1 MPRFSKDT
9 MRATLCTIVFLYS
22 LPWSL
27 NGHLTTSH
35 KNTVVPNTAENASG
49 QREYTIDSGIDNVVS
64 VSKSIQMLHLT
75 SHSEQQGI
83 RSKTPYADDEISNQ
97 RTSKNAE
104 NDQHN
109 LTTLLAKAKTKL
121 SQEVA
126 STPQKEQRKM
136 TENWYREKSTS
147 PLQKVVTQHALAKR
161 PNATNANVSPK
172 EPRSMGPLDTFEA
185 TQVLVSSMQ
194 TRDFTSH
201 SEQQGVHSRFTLN
214 GEEETSYHSRN
225 THDDQGLTSMLAQS
239 KNKIL
244 QNVPTTV
251 QKEQKPT
258 NSSHRPHT
266 TFPLQIEMTT
276 ELNASTKAPYTTRT
290 DVLPEEKTSRL
301 KAIRV
306 LVSRS
311 KQTQQLTSHSDQR
324 IVHARTLNG
333 ETPNRR
339 TKRNEGDGEHKLGP
353 TENHSTQRAQ
363 TTAQKEQGNMTE
375 KSHIPDSTY
384 LTRTENAAELTKTL
398 YSRKV
403 DTLRTSMGPLDT
415 QEVIQV
421 SQSRSV
427 QTQDSTSQSKQPDLL
442 QTFRNED
449 ETSYQRTK
457 RNVDDNQQNF
467 TTLEQPKKHTTQEV
481 TTTPPTEKLKP
492 TESHHRLHKSSLQI
506 ENATEFNISTQP
518 PIAKMTNFSQIGT
531 TKRDHSGTQ
540 ETTLETLSTT
550 DLSGLYGVETTEMEV
565 NKNNT
570 YKDVYTS
577 HTTMKTT
584 KEPSPTTH
592 AHTSAIIAATNVS
605 GAASTVGVKT
615 TGGKDTIKGTQ
626 GPEVK
631 TQPVTKTKTSSTT
644 KKTTPKQST
653 TPSIK
658 KDSQKANPG
667 PAVAGVIVTT
677 FFLMFIAIIIIL
689 VRKRKMQKRQLENPV
704 WAGPSPFLDGDV
716 HPNLPTMDES
726 EAINRQ
732 SFNQLSIS
740 NHLVFGRN
748 TSEDVFM
755 EDIPQG
761 STFGVQNPDETNAS
775 NGNSTAVQ
783 DPIQAEENKI
793 QEGQAPVDSSSDTKT
808 PSPETAQ
815 EPEIDSGESEQTDD
829 LTPSSFKDIAI
840 KPPPLV
846 SIDLDS
852 LSEEAAPFQTSDS
865 VDSPAPSLP

>member
-1 MPRFSKDT
+1 
-9 MRATLCTIVFLYS
+9 MRATLCTIAFLYF

-35 KNTVVPNTAENASG
+35 KNTVVPNTADKASG

-64 VSKSIQMLHLT
+64 VSKSIQMLHLR

-83 RSKTPYADDEISNQ
+83 RSKTPYADDKLSNQ

-104 NDQHN
+104 NGQHN
-109 LTTLLAKAKTKL
+109 LTTLLAQPKTKL

-136 TENWYREKSTS
+136 TESWYREKSTS
-147 PLQKVVTQHALAKR
+147 PLQKVLTHHALTKR
-161 PNATNANVSPK
+161 PNTTNANVSPK
-172 EPRSMGPLDTFEA
+172 EPRSMGPLDTLEA
-185 TQVLVSSMQ
+185 TQISVSRSVQ
-194 TRDFTSH
+194 TKDFTSH
-201 SEQQGVHSRFTLN
+201 SDQQGVHSRFTLK
-214 GEEETSYHSRN
+214 GEEETSYRSRK
-225 THDDQGLTSMLAQS
+225 THDDQGLTTMLAQPN
-239 KNKIL
+239 NKIL
-244 QNVPTTV
+244 QNVKTTV
-251 QKEQKPT
+251 QKEDKQT

-266 TFPLQIEMTT
+266 TFPLQIENTT
-276 ELNASTKAPYTTRT
+276 ELFASTKTPNTTRT
-290 DVLPEEKTSRL
+290 DVLPE
-301 KAIRV
+301 KAKYV

-311 KQTQQLTSHSDQR
+311 KQMQQLTSHSGQR
-324 IVHARTLNG
+324 IVHPRTLNG

-339 TKRNEGDGEHKLGP
+339 TKRNEGDGEYTFGP
-353 TENHSTQRAQ
+353 TENHLTQRAA
-363 TTAQKEQGNMTE
+363 TTAQKEQANMSET
-375 KSHIPDSTY
+375 SNIPDSTF
-384 LTRTENAAELTKTL
+384 LTRTENAAESIKIPYIT
-398 YSRKV
+398 KV
-403 DTLRTSMGPLDT
+403 DTLRTSMGPSET
-415 QEVIQV
+415 REVIQV

-427 QTQDSTSQSKQPDLL
+427 QTQDFTSHSKQPDLL

-449 ETSYQRTK
+449 ETSNWRTK
-457 RNVDDNQQNF
+457 RNADDSQQNL
-467 TTLEQPKKHTTQEV
+467 TPTLTQPIKLITQEV
-481 TTTPPTEKLKP
+481 TTTPNKKRKP
-492 TESHHRLHKSSLQI
+492 TEIHHRLHNSSLQI

-518 PIAKMTNFSQIGT
+518 PIATTTNFSQIGT
-531 TKRDHSGTQ
+531 TKRDHSETQ

-550 DLSGLYGVETTEMEV
+550 DFSGLYGVEKNETDA

-570 YKDVYTS
+570 YKDVHTS
-577 HTTMKTT
+577 HTTMGTS
-584 KEPSPTTH
+584 KEPSPMTH
-592 AHTSAIIAATNVS
+592 AHTSAIIAETNVS
-605 GAASTVGVKT
+605 GAATVGLKT
-615 TGGKDTIKGTQ
+615 TEGKVTIKWTQ

-631 TQPVTKTKTSSTT
+631 TQPVTKTKKSSTT

-653 TPSIK
+653 TLSIK

-677 FFLMFIAIIIIL
+677 FLLMFIAIIIIL

-726 EAINRQ
+726 EAINRH
-732 SFNQLSIS
+732 SFNQMSIS
-740 NHLVFGRN
+740 NHLAFGRN

-761 STFGVQNPDETNAS
+761 STFGVQNPDETNAT

-793 QEGQAPVDSSSDTKT
+793 QDGQAPVDSSSDTKT
-808 PSPETAQ
+808 PSAETAQ
-815 EPEIDSGESEQTDD
+815 GPVIDNGESEQADD

-865 VDSPAPSLP
+865 VDAPAPPQP